1 MDNQLY
7 AVRDVTGGSWV
18 IDVAGQTK
26 TVSARSGPISIKIA
40 PKLKLTEVSATIANL
55 KSDRGYTIGN
65 DPTALMTRNLAQTA
79 VENADYNNALN
90 QATAVQSGTI
100 TATQMGINNIT
111 PFYGPST
118 PANRPPSIQAALNT
132 AQQGL
137 NAAAGGIGADYSMGG
152 RNQFSQGFD
161 AMDVEFEISSAR
173 PLRNPYAVTVTRFRP
188 QNGRPDMVQ
197 YLVYARA
204 LDTID
209 SHPTKVHF
217 VQGGFPFNFELVGF
231 QLHIYDRGEEVATN
245 VSSKRVEL
253 TREEAFEYVKSEYIG
268 AHKGETL
275 PAVPVMGKL
284 PADLPGLLAAGKYGE
299 TIYVRVSKDGLG
311 DEPFLDT
318 ACTRRIEDPYL
329 QSVIR
334 GIRFKPALEQGKPVD
349 GVAALNLGKMVI

>member
-1 MDNQLY
+1 
-7 AVRDVTGGSWV
+7 
-18 IDVAGQTK
+18 
-26 TVSARSGPISIKIA
+26 
-40 PKLKLTEVSATIANL
+40 
-55 KSDRGYTIGN
+55 
-65 DPTALMTRNLAQTA
+65 
-79 VENADYNNALN
+79 
-90 QATAVQSGTI
+90 
-100 TATQMGINNIT
+100 
-111 PFYGPST
+111 
-118 PANRPPSIQAALNT
+118 
-132 AQQGL
+132 
-137 NAAAGGIGADYSMGG
+137 
-152 RNQFSQGFD
+152 
-161 AMDVEFEISSAR
+161 
-173 PLRNPYAVTVTRFRP
+173 
-188 QNGRPDMVQ
+188 MVQ